1 VLLRDQ
7 RRCRVPGCRNARY
20 VDVHHIALR
29 SEGGPNQA
37 DNLLTLCGVHHRASH
52 RGELLIEGSSSGIR
66 FRHAD
71 GRAYGESVEPRAID
85 VYTKTFGAL
94 RSLGFREG
102 EIRAALAKLRSES
115 ALRAAT
121 AEQLLRAALACLTRP
136 RARSSSCSP

>member
-1 VLLRDQ
+1 M
-7 RRCRVPGCRNARY
+7 
-20 VDVHHIALR
+20 
-29 SEGGPNQA
+29 
-37 DNLLTLCGVHHRASH
+37 HHRASH